1 MGVGRLL
8 VPSKTALLLRSVVLG
23 ALAAG
28 GCASVYD
35 GYGSDVLQPVAVSGL
50 SAVDSAVPAVLLLDE
65 EVVRFGED
73 DTGDVVVR
81 LFTRQQ
87 TRIHGAAGQDYRGA
101 GVTYSSTFSTIE
113 AFGARITTPDGRS
126 VSVDTNDIIDVPELG
141 SDVLYADT
149 RRRFLKV
156 PTVPPGSVVERA
168 SIERMTSPELFG
180 FGAVFGGV
188 LETSRARFVVEA
200 PSGWQIDIMNSRP
213 DAPPPVLSET
223 GGVQRWVWER
233 QELPALRF
241 DNTSPWIGEMAEYVT
256 VRLKHAVKADG
267 TEIDGPGDDVELSR
281 ISANMMTG
289 RAKVTPAIEDI
300 VHTVLGADWS
310 GVPERERAA
319 KLYAWTRD
327 SIRYCAVEIGFGG
340 WVPHASDEVEK
351 VRYGDCKDKANLL
364 KALLQAAGVSSRLVT
379 IYSSVAPSP
388 FRLPVIAA
396 NFNHAILLVDLPDG
410 SVFVDPTTRTVA
422 FDDLPPNDEDR
433 RCLPIDERGAALMTT
448 PSSSPERDYRTTR
461 TTLVAKAD
469 GTVTGTVVATL
480 AGHHADHLRDVLL
493 DTPHANR
500 EAAIARAVGT
510 DATLKDAAVEH
521 EEPPVHV
528 TPVEVKATSTMQR
541 GGDARRLGT
550 LLKAVEFV
558 EAGVP
563 RLDPE
568 RAAVPM
574 ALWAKERLVDEV
586 EVQLPAG
593 FAVEHL
599 PDPVS
604 ATSRLMSYD
613 VRWTAEGSVLK
624 LHHML
629 TVHENRLSV
638 DDVVR
643 WREGI
648 AGYLRAL
655 ESRVVLKTVARNAS
669 TGSTTDTDGTSE
681 TNTDDKE
688 LQ

>member
-1 MGVGRLL
+1 
-8 VPSKTALLLRSVVLG
+8 
-23 ALAAG
+23 
-28 GCASVYD
+28 
-35 GYGSDVLQPVAVSGL
+35 
-50 SAVDSAVPAVLLLDE
+50 
-65 EVVRFGED
+65 
-73 DTGDVVVR
+73 
-81 LFTRQQ
+81 
-87 TRIHGAAGQDYRGA
+87 
-101 GVTYSSTFSTIE
+101 
-113 AFGARITTPDGRS
+113 
-126 VSVDTNDIIDVPELG
+126 
-141 SDVLYADT
+141 LYEDT

-156 PTVPPGSVVERA
+156 PTVAPGSVVERA

-180 FGAVFGGV
+180 FGAVFGGA

-213 DAPPPVLSET
+213 DAPAPVRSEVR
-223 GGVQRWVWER
+223 GVQRWVWER

-256 VRLKHAVKADG
+256 VRLKHAAKADG
-267 TEIDGPGDDVELSR
+267 SQINGPGDDVELSR

-327 SIRYCAVEIGFGG
+327 SIRYCAVEIGVGG

-364 KALLQAAGVSSRLVT
+364 KALLHAAGVSSRLVT
-379 IYSSVAPSP
+379 IHSSVAPSP

-480 AGHHADHLRDVLL
+480 AGHHADRLRDILL
-493 DTPHANR
+493 DTPRANR

-550 LLKAVEFV
+550 LLKAIEFV
-558 EAGVP
+558 DAGVP

-574 ALWAKERLVDEV
+574 ALWAKERLVDDV

-593 FAVEHL
+593 FAVDHL
-599 PDPVS
+599 PEPVAVVS
-604 ATSRLMSYD
+604 PLVSYD

-624 LHHML
+624 LHRTL
-629 TVHENRLSV
+629 TVHENRLSA

-655 ESRVVLKTVARNAS
+655 ESRVVLMTVARKAS
-669 TGSTTDTDGTSE
+669 TDSKKAGTDGTADE
-681 TNTDDKE
+681 TNTDKKE